1 MALEVNNSYLLILQE
16 LKEKIR
22 QSRIRAVVALN
33 NELLQLYWEIGDAV
47 NSQQKVQQWGSKVI
61 ERLVADLK
69 LEFED
74 MKGLSPRN
82 LRYMRDFAKAYPS
95 FPIWQQSVAKLE
107 NVDNEL
113 LVILQQAVAKLPW
126 GHNCVLLDKAGSV
139 EKRTFYATKAVENGW
154 TRDML
159 LNQIENRL
167 YETQK
172 LATTDSALSNNFSKA
187 LPAYDSELALQLFRD
202 PYNLDFIRMTEKAK
216 EKDLE
221 DALMQN
227 VIKLLL
233 TLGDGFALMDRQK
246 RFTLGNKEFIID
258 LLFYHTRLRRHVV
271 VELKI
276 GDFKAEY
283 VSKMNLYLGI
293 VDDQLRGE
301 FDEPSIGLILCKTK
315 DKVVAEYALRDTN
328 KPIGIAEYKLG
339 KALPEDIKEELPTIK
354 QIEER
359 IDEEL
364 KNQSSS
370 IEDRLKAIKN
380 KLNNLHTEAI
390 QKPVAPAVLSRIYK
404 KGLLPLYKQLIRRL
418 SEFSGEFH
426 ELSYKWWAL
435 DKNADS
441 YKALEEL
448 WKENVLTTPRSIHE
462 LHFTYFLRGLKK
474 AGTDNFSTS
483 VDLVFVIDEYWYGF
497 KILNYNNHQPF
508 LKKLYHQNLEDSEI
522 NEVADQALNYVIDSI
537 EYFIK
542 NTQS

>member
-1 MALEVNNSYLLILQE
+1 MTLEVNNSYLRILQE

-33 NELLQLYWEIGDAV
+33 NELLHLYWEIGDAI
-47 NSQQKVQQWGSKVI
+47 NSQQKAQQWGSKVI

-95 FPIWQQSVAKLE
+95 FPIWQHPVAKLE
-107 NVDNEL
+107 NAENEPL
-113 LVILQQAVAKLPW
+113 IILQQAVAKLPW
-126 GHNCVLLDKAGSV
+126 GHNCVLLDKVSSL
-139 EKRTFYATKAVENGW
+139 EKRAFYAVKAVENGW

-159 LNQIENRL
+159 LNQIENKL
-167 YETQK
+167 YESQK
-172 LATTDSALSNNFSKA
+172 QGKTDSALSNNFARA

-202 PYNLDFIRMTEKAK
+202 PCNLDFIRMTEKAK

-227 VIKLLL
+227 VIKFLL
-233 TLGDGFALMDRQK
+233 TMGDGFALMDRQK
-246 RFTLGNKEFIID
+246 RFTLGEKEFIID

-276 GDFKAEY
+276 GEFKAEY
-283 VSKMNLYLGI
+283 VSKMNVYLGI
-293 VDDQLRGE
+293 VDDQLKSE

-339 KALPEDIKEELPTIK
+339 KALPEEIKEELPTIE

-359 IDEEL
+359 IDEEF
-364 KNQSSS
+364 KNQSNP
-370 IEDRLKAIKN
+370 IEDRLKAIKD
-380 KLNNLHTEAI
+380 KLKNLHTEAI
-390 QKPVAPAVLSRIYK
+390 QKPVTPPALSRVYN
-404 KGLLPLYKQLIRRL
+404 KGLLPLYKQVIRRL
-418 SEFSGEFH
+418 SEFSGEFQ
-426 ELSYKWWAL
+426 ELTYKWWAMN
-435 DKNADS
+435 KTVDS

-448 WKENVLTTPRSIHE
+448 WKENALITPRKIHE
-462 LHFTYFLRGLKK
+462 LSFTYFLRGLKK

-483 VDLVFVIDEYWYGF
+483 VELVFVIDEYWYGF
-497 KILNYNNHQPF
+497 KIVNYNNNQPF
-508 LKKLYHQNLEDSEI
+508 VKKLYHQNLESKEI
-522 NEVADQALNYVIDSI
+522 NEITEQVLNFVIDNI

-542 NTQS
+542 SKQS